1 MGKIAGVYSS
11 PRSHF
16 FGSAFTV
23 RVLLSSHRFDRHLTP
38 SVMMN
43 YADSTGFV
51 RPPRAAL
58 WSGSAIAPG
67 SAFDTAIDELLNRL
81 EERGKWSV
89 ILFGG
94 ALAAYIATKWWQRQ
108 RFLRLAGHVIEL

>member
-16 FGSAFTV
+16 VGSAFTV

-51 RPPRAAL
+51 RPPRCRTMVWFCDCAGIRIRHGDRRIAEPTGRAREMECIPVR
-58 WSGSAIAPG
+58 WSAR
-67 SAFDTAIDELLNRL
+67 RL
-81 EERGKWSV
+81 
-89 ILFGG
+89 
-94 ALAAYIATKWWQRQ
+94 YC
-108 RFLRLAGHVIEL
+108 H